1 MELQAEIIQFIQS
14 FSNPFLDIF
23 FIIIT
28 NFGSAIFYL
37 IMIPI
42 FYWSIDKK
50 IGITL
55 VISLMFSM
63 YLNVTLKNITAI
75 PRPIGSPGIRS
86 LFVSSAGGFSF
97 PSGHAQG
104 TATFWGVVM
113 QHYKSRQ
120 IYFIGI
126 IMIFLV
132 SLSRLY
138 LGLHWPSDVAAGI
151 ILGLLMSW
159 IFTVV
164 PKKLK
169 PLPMLYSIILM
180 IAIAFGLA
188 FLFPYKDNFIYMGL
202 SAGSFVGYKF
212 EDYLIGFKPQSKN
225 KLKTLEKYVIGLGGF
240 LLIYTVLKLIMP
252 QHGFFSL
259 LKYFVVGIWL
269 TFGAPAIF
277 CRLSL

>member
-1 MELQAEIIQFIQS
+1 MEIQAEIIKFIQS

-23 FIIIT
+23 FIVIT
-28 NFGSAIFYL
+28 NFGSAIFYF

-55 VISLMFSM
+55 IMSLMFSM
-63 YLNVTLKNITAI
+63 YLNVTLKNLAAI
-75 PRPIGSPGIRS
+75 ARPIGCPEIRS
-86 LFVSSAGGFSF
+86 LYVSSAGGFSF

-113 QHYKSRQ
+113 QRCRSRQ
-120 IYFIGI
+120 IYYIGI
-126 IMIFLV
+126 VMIFLV

-138 LGLHWPSDVAAGI
+138 LGLHWPCDVAAGI
-151 ILGLLMSW
+151 ALGLLISVL
-159 IFTVV
+159 FTSL

-169 PLPMLYSIILM
+169 PLPMLYSTILM
-180 IAIAFGLA
+180 TAVPFGLA

-202 SAGSFVGYKF
+202 MAGSFVGYKL
-212 EDYLIGFKPQSKN
+212 ENYLIGFEPQSKG
-225 KLKTLEKYVIGLGGF
+225 KIETLKKYGVGLGGF
-240 LLIYTVLKLIMP
+240 LLIYAGLSFVMP
-252 QHGFFSL
+252 QYSIFSL
-259 LKYFVVGIWL
+259 IKYFAAGLWL

-277 CRLSL
+277 WRLSL